1 MSTATRKTA
10 PKITVSKA
18 KAPSAAAPVDI
29 IVAPDLAEPTLPEF
43 KKKDLIEMVLGQGG
57 IKKKH
62 AKPVLDAL
70 LVALRVALEDG
81 RDLNLPPLGKLKVTR
96 SKDGQGAQV
105 LTCRLR
111 LSSVETV
118 KKPGDEVEKPKAA
131 PLAEGGE

>member
-18 KAPSAAAPVDI
+18 KAPSAVAPVDI
-29 IVAPDLAEPTLPEF
+29 IVAPDLAEPTLPEL

-57 IKKKH
+57 IKKKY

-96 SKDGQGAQV
+96 SKDGQGAHV

>member
-10 PKITVSKA
+10 PKTTVSKA
-18 KAPSAAAPVDI
+18 KAPPAAAPVDI
-29 IVAPDLAEPTLPEF
+29 VVAPDLAEPTLPEF
-43 KKKDLIEMVLGQGG
+43 KKKDLLEMALGQGG

-70 LVALRVALEDG
+70 LMALRIALEDG

-96 SKDGQGAQV
+96 SKDGQGAHV

-111 LSSVETV
+111 LSTVETV
-118 KKPGDEVEKPKAA
+118 KKPDDEVEKPHPA